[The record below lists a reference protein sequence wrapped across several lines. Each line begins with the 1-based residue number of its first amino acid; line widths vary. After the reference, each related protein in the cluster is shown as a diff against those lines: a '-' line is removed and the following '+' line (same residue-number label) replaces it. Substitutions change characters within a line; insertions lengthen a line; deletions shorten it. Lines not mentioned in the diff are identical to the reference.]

1 MAAWARP
8 AKNDQTVEAE
18 RATKRPQQPAPG
30 KRMQIT
36 EIIERGINAKLI
48 SIDDEQRNVSY
59 RAQNKKYRLSDP
71 EEIVRAGA
79 YVALILDYGYPADR
93 IDIEYPVPHRVPSLT
108 ADVVVFKDSARK
120 TPFIVIECKRE
131 EASKGELDQAVEQG
145 FGYANSLGAEFMWM
159 TSGIRNDYFK
169 VAGFGGME
177 RVENRE
183 PDIPRFGKSEAAAFR
198 FTKGGLNGFE
208 LEIIQENEL
217 TRKFKQAHDALWAG
231 GKRNPAEAFDELDK
245 LIFCKIWDERAPRR
259 PGEPYDFQVFKNDKD
274 GDLKKRIHT
283 IYQKGRDKDPEVF
296 QDDIRLSNGE
306 MQTVVGYLADTNL
319 SETDLDSKGRAFETF
334 MTGFFRGEFGQYFT
348 PRNIVKFIVDALPIT
363 HESAVIDTSCGSGG
377 FLLHALDKVRR
388 AADQMAAD
396 GYFEKGDRQHWK
408 YWHDFAENHL
418 YGIEISEGIAR
429 TAKMNMIIHDDGH
442 TNVISHDGLESIDA
456 MRLATGNQGFVP
468 ESFDFI
474 ITNPPFGSK
483 VKLAEKSYLQ
493 NYDLGRKDIDWVDA
507 KMNNVRVVQKDVGGG
522 EVIRL
527 SFTDKH
533 RDQQTTEVLFIEQ
546 CHRFLKPGGYL
557 SMVIPDSILTNSSM
571 QYVRDWIEEHWR
583 IVSVVSLPQFAFAA
597 NGAGV
602 KSSVLFLKKHNA
614 KTTAAIQRIKE
625 QAQDKLHEAKDGG
638 IALEKLIAEKKAV
651 LKRGDATCMAIDAEM
666 VGKAE
671 ALSEQGTLTPAIR
684 KALKAEAEAAKAE
697 HEKTDAFAQW
707 KVDTSDN
714 YNERIE
720 NLRETLNDQYLA
732 EVKAKVSDYE
742 IYMAIAE
749 DIGYDATGRPTA
761 TNELE
766 AVAAELSRFIAHIEA
781 GATRPFA

>member
-1 MAAWARP
+1 
-8 AKNDQTVEAE
+8 
-18 RATKRPQQPAPG
+18 
-30 KRMQIT
+30 MQIT
-36 EIIERGINAKLI
+36 EIIQRGIEAQLI
-48 SIDDEQRNVSY
+48 SIDTEFKNVSY

-79 YVALILDYGYPADR
+79 YIALILDYGYPADR
-93 IDIEYPVPHRVPSLT
+93 LDVEFPVPHRIPSLT
-108 ADVVVFKDSARK
+108 ADIVVFKDAARK
-120 TPFIVIECKRE
+120 SPFILVECKRP

-145 FGYANSLGAEFMWM
+145 FGYANSLSAEFMWM

-177 RVENRE
+177 RVENRQ
-183 PDIPRFGKSEAAAFR
+183 PDIPRFGKTESAAYKY
-198 FTKGGLNGFE
+198 TKGGIDGFE
-208 LEIIQENEL
+208 LEVVQENEL

-245 LIFCKIWDERAPRR
+245 LIFCKIWDERAPRK
-259 PGEPYDFQVFKNDKD
+259 PGAPYDFQVFKSDK
-274 GDLKKRIHT
+274 GGELKSRIHA
-283 IYQKGRDKDPEVF
+283 IYEQGRAKDKEVF
-296 QDDIRLSNGE
+296 QDDIRLSNAE
-306 MQTVVGYLADTNL
+306 LQTVVGYLADTNL

-363 HESAVIDTSCGSGG
+363 NESAVIDTSCGSGG

-388 AADQMAAD
+388 AADRMAEE
-396 GYFEKGDRQHWK
+396 GYFKKDDRYHRAH
-408 YWHDFAENHL
+408 WHDFAENNL

-456 MRLATGNQGFVP
+456 MRLATGNQGFMP
-468 ESFDFI
+468 GTFDYI

-483 VKLAEKSYLQ
+483 VRLAEKSYLQ

-527 SFTDKH
+527 SFTDKY
-533 RDQQTTEVLFIEQ
+533 RDQQTTEVLFMEQ
-546 CHRFLKPGGYL
+546 CHRFLKPGGYMA
-557 SMVIPDSILTNSSM
+557 MVIPDSILTNSSM

-602 KSSVLFLKKHNA
+602 KSSVLFLKKYDA

-625 QAQDKLHEAKDGG
+625 QAQDKLYEAKDGG
-638 IALEKLIAEKKAV
+638 TALEKLIADKKAV
-651 LKRGDATCMAIDAEM
+651 LKRGDATFQRIDAEM
-666 VGKAE
+666 VAKAE
-671 ALSEQGTLTPAIR
+671 ALSEQGTLTAAIR
-684 KALKAEAEAAKAE
+684 KTLKAGAEAAKAA
-697 HEKTDAFAQW
+697 HEKSEIYAQW
-707 KVDTSDN
+707 KSDTNDD

-720 NLRETLNDQYLA
+720 NMRELLNDQYLT
-732 EVKAKVSDYE
+732 EVKAKVLDYE

-749 DIGYDATGRPTA
+749 DIGYDAVGRPTA

-766 AVAAELSRFIAHIEA
+766 AVAGELSRFIAHIET

>member
-1 MAAWARP
+1 
-8 AKNDQTVEAE
+8 
-18 RATKRPQQPAPG
+18 
-30 KRMQIT
+30 MQLS
-36 EIIERGINAKLI
+36 EIIERGISANII
-48 SIDDEQRNVSY
+48 SIDSEHKNVSY

-79 YVALILDYGYPADR
+79 YVTLVLDYGYPAEQLDV
-93 IDIEYPVPHRVPSLT
+93 EFPVPHRVPSLT
-108 ADVVVFKDSARK
+108 ADIVVFSDKARK
-120 TPFIVIECKRE
+120 SPFIVVETKRE

-145 FGYANSLGAEFMWM
+145 FGYANSLSAEFMWM
-159 TSGIRNDYFK
+159 TSGIRNDYFQ
-169 VAGFGGME
+169 VSGFGGME
-177 RVENRE
+177 RIENRQ
-183 PDIPRFGKSEAAAFR
+183 PDIPRYGKTESAAYKY
-198 FTKGGLNGFE
+198 TKGGIDGFE
-208 LEIIQENEL
+208 LEVVQENEL

-245 LIFCKIWDERAPRR
+245 LIFCKIWDERAPRK
-259 PGEPYDFQVFKNDKD
+259 PGAPYDFQVFKGDK
-274 GDLKKRIHT
+274 GGELKQRIHA
-283 IYQKGRDKDPEVF
+283 IYEQGRAKDKEVF
-296 QDDIRLSNGE
+296 QDDIRLSNAE
-306 MQTVVGYLADTNL
+306 LQTVVGYLADTNL

-388 AADQMAAD
+388 AADQMAED
-396 GYFEKGDRQHWK
+396 GYFKRGDQQHWK
-408 YWHDFAENHL
+408 YWHDFAENNL

-456 MRLATGNQGFVP
+456 MRLATGNQGFIP
-468 ESFDFI
+468 ETFDYI

-493 NYDLGRKDIDWVDA
+493 NYDLGRKNIDWVDA
-507 KMNNVRVVQKDVGGG
+507 KMNNVRVVQKKVGDTD

-527 SFTDKH
+527 TFTDKY

-546 CHRFLKPGGYL
+546 CHRFLKPGGYMA
-557 SMVIPDSILTNSSM
+557 MVIPDSILTNSSM
-571 QYVRDWIEEHWR
+571 QYVRNWIEEHWR

-602 KSSVLFLKKHNA
+602 KSSVLFLKKHDA

-625 QAQDKLHEAKDGG
+625 AAQDKLHEAKDGG
-638 IALEKLIAEKKAV
+638 SALEKLIAEKKAV

-666 VGKAE
+666 VAKAD
-671 ALSEQGTLTPAIR
+671 ALSAQGTLTPAIR
-684 KALKAEAEAAKAE
+684 KALKAETEAAKAE
-697 HEKTDAFAQW
+697 HEKTEAYAQW
-707 KVDTSDN
+707 KADTNDD

-781 GATRPFA
+781 RETRPFA

>member
-1 MAAWARP
+1 
-8 AKNDQTVEAE
+8 
-18 RATKRPQQPAPG
+18 
-30 KRMQIT
+30 MQYP
-36 EIIERGINAKLI
+36 EIIQRGIDNKVI
-48 SIDDEQRNVSY
+48 SIDPEGRYVSY
-59 RAQNKKYRLSDP
+59 VALNKKYRLSDP
-71 EEIVRAGA
+71 EEIVRARA
-79 YVALILDYGYPADR
+79 YVELIQDYGYPVEQ
-93 IDIEYPVPHRVPSLT
+93 IEIEFPVPHRVPSLT
-108 ADVVVFKDSARK
+108 ADIVVFTDKTRK
-120 TPFIVIECKRE
+120 RPYIVIECKRE

-145 FGYANSLGAEFMWM
+145 FGYANSLKAEFMWM

-169 VAGFGGME
+169 VLGFGGME
-177 RVENRE
+177 REENRE
-183 PDIPRFGKSEAAAFR
+183 PDIPRFGRASPAAYKYTKS
-198 FTKGGLNGFE
+198 GLNGFE
-208 LEIIQENEL
+208 LKVVQENEL

-245 LIFCKIWDERAPRR
+245 LIFCKIWDERATRR
-259 PGEPYDFQVFKNDKD
+259 PGEPYDFQVFHTDKLKSD
-274 GDLKKRIHT
+274 DPEKTDLKKRIQA
-283 IYQKGRDKDPEVF
+283 IYEQGRAKDKEVF
-296 QDDIRLSNGE
+296 QDDIRLSNAE
-306 MQTVVGYLADTNL
+306 LQTVVGYLADTNL

-388 AADQMAAD
+388 AADQMADD
-396 GYFEKGDRQHWK
+396 GYFKKGDRQHWK
-408 YWHDFAENHL
+408 YWHDFAENNL

-456 MRLATGNQGFVP
+456 MRIATGNQGFIS
-468 ESFDFI
+468 ETFDYI

-507 KMNNVRVVQKDVGGG
+507 KMNNVRVVQKKVGDTD

-527 SFTDKH
+527 TFTEKH

-546 CHRFLKPGGYL
+546 CHRFLKPGGYMA
-557 SMVIPDSILTNSSM
+557 MVIPDSILTNSSM
-571 QYVRDWIEEHWR
+571 QYVRNWIEEHWR

-602 KSSVLFLKKHNA
+602 KSSVLFLKKHDA

-625 QAQDKLHEAKDGG
+625 KAQDTLHEAKDGG
-638 IALEKLIAEKKAV
+638 NALEKLIAEKKAV
-651 LKRGDATCMAIDAEM
+651 LKRGDAECQRIDAEM
-666 VGKAE
+666 VAKAE
-671 ALSEQGTLTPAIR
+671 ALSEQGTLTAAIR
-684 KALKAEAEAAKAE
+684 KALKAEAEAAKAD

-707 KVDTSDN
+707 KVDTSDDF
-714 YNERIE
+714 NERIE

-761 TNELE
+761 ANELE
-766 AVAAELSRFIAHIEA
+766 AVAAELSRFIAHIET

>member
-1 MAAWARP
+1 
-8 AKNDQTVEAE
+8 
-18 RATKRPQQPAPG
+18 
-30 KRMQIT
+30 MQLS
-36 EIIERGINAKLI
+36 EIIERGISANVI
-48 SIDDEQRNVSY
+48 SIDSEHKNVSY

-79 YVALILDYGYPADR
+79 YVTLVLDYGYPAEQLDV
-93 IDIEYPVPHRVPSLT
+93 EFPVPHRVPSLT
-108 ADVVVFKDSARK
+108 ADIVVFSDKARK
-120 TPFIVIECKRE
+120 SPFIVVETKRE

-145 FGYANSLGAEFMWM
+145 FGYANSLSAEFMWM
-159 TSGIRNDYFK
+159 TSGIRNDYFQ
-169 VAGFGGME
+169 VSGFGGME
-177 RVENRE
+177 RIENRQ
-183 PDIPRFGKSEAAAFR
+183 PDIPRYGKTESAAYKY
-198 FTKGGLNGFE
+198 TKGGIDGFE
-208 LEIIQENEL
+208 LEVVQENEL

-245 LIFCKIWDERAPRR
+245 LIFCKIWDERAARK
-259 PGEPYDFQVFKNDKD
+259 PGVPYDFQVFKSDKG
-274 GDLKKRIHT
+274 GDLKQRIHA
-283 IYQKGRDKDPEVF
+283 IYEQGRAKDKEVF
-296 QDDIRLSNGE
+296 QDDIRLSNAE
-306 MQTVVGYLADTNL
+306 LQTVVGYLADTNL

-363 HESAVIDTSCGSGG
+363 NESKVIDTSCGSGG

-388 AADQMAAD
+388 AADRMAEE
-396 GYFEKGDRQHWK
+396 GYFENPSSKHKD
-408 YWHDFAENHL
+408 YWHDFAEKNL
-418 YGIEISEGIAR
+418 FGIEISEGIAR

-442 TNVISHDGLESIDA
+442 TNVIAFDGLESFER
-456 MRLATGNQGFVP
+456 MRQVTENNGFKAAA
-468 ESFDFI
+468 FDYI

-507 KMNNVRVVQKDVGGG
+507 KMNNVRVVQKKVGETD

-527 SFTDKH
+527 TFTDKH

-546 CHRFLKPGGYL
+546 CHRFLKPGGYMA
-557 SMVIPDSILTNSSM
+557 MVIPDSILTNSSM
-571 QYVRDWIEEHWR
+571 QYVRNWIEEHWR

-602 KSSVLFLKKHNA
+602 KSSVLFLKKHEA

-625 QAQDKLHEAKDGG
+625 AAQDKLHEAKDGG
-638 IALEKLIAEKKAV
+638 TALEKLIAEKKVV
-651 LKRGDATCMAIDAEM
+651 LKRGDETCQRIDAEM
-666 VGKAE
+666 VAKTD
-671 ALSEQGTLTPAIR
+671 ALSQQGTLTTAIR
-684 KALKAEAEAAKAE
+684 KALKTEAETAKAA
-697 HEKTDAFAQW
+697 HEKTEVFAQW
-707 KVDTSDN
+707 KADTSDDF
-714 YNERIE
+714 NERIE

-781 GATRPFA
+781 GETRPFV

>member
-1 MAAWARP
+1 ME
-8 AKNDQTVEAE
+8 VS
-18 RATKRPQQPAPG
+18 
-30 KRMQIT
+30 
-36 EIIERGINAKLI
+36 EIIQRGLDAKLI
-48 SIDDEQRNVSY
+48 TIDADQKSVSY

-79 YVALILDYGYPADR
+79 YVSLILDYGYPAEQL
-93 IDIEYPVPHRVPSLT
+93 DIEFPVPHRVPSLT
-108 ADVVVFKDSARK
+108 ADIVVFKDKARK
-120 TPFIVIECKRE
+120 TPYIVVECKRE

-145 FGYANSLGAEFMWM
+145 FGYANSLSAEFMWM

-177 RVENRE
+177 RAENRE
-183 PDIPRFGKSEAAAFR
+183 PDIPRYGKADVAAAR
-198 FTKGGLNGFE
+198 FTKGGVGGFE
-208 LEIIQENEL
+208 LKTVQETEL

-245 LIFCKIWDERAPRR
+245 LIFCKIWDERAPRK
-259 PGEPYDFQVFKNDKD
+259 PGEPYDFQVFKSDKD
-274 GDLKKRIHT
+274 KGDDLKKRIQA
-283 IYQKGRDKDPEVF
+283 IYEQGRAKDKEVF
-296 QDDIRLSNGE
+296 QDDIRLSNAE
-306 MQTVVGYLADTNL
+306 LQTVVGYLADTNL

-363 HESAVIDTSCGSGG
+363 NESAVIDTSCGSGG

-388 AADQMAAD
+388 AADQMADD
-396 GYFEKGDRQHWK
+396 GYFKKGDRQHWK
-408 YWHDFAENHL
+408 YWHDFAENNL

-456 MRLATGNQGFVP
+456 MRIATGNQGFIP
-468 ESFDFI
+468 ESFDYI

-493 NYDLGRKDIDWVDA
+493 DYDLGRKDIDWVDA
-507 KMNNVRVVQKDVGGG
+507 KMNNVRVVQKDAGNG

-527 SFTDKH
+527 TFTDKH

-546 CHRFLKPGGYL
+546 CHRFLKPGGYMA
-557 SMVIPDSILTNSSM
+557 MVIPDSILTNSSM
-571 QYVRDWIEEHWR
+571 QYVRNWIEEHWR

-602 KSSVLFLKKHNA
+602 KSSVLFLKKHDA

-625 QAQDKLHEAKDGG
+625 AAQDKLHEAKDGG
-638 IALEKLIAEKKAV
+638 TALERLIAEKKAV

-666 VGKAE
+666 VAKAE
-671 ALSEQGTLTPAIR
+671 ALSQQGTLTTAIR
-684 KALKAEAEAAKAE
+684 KALKAEAEAAKAA
-697 HEKTDAFAQW
+697 HEKTEAFAQW
-707 KVDTSDN
+707 RADTNDDF
-714 YNERIE
+714 NERIE

-761 TNELE
+761 SNELE
-766 AVAAELSRFIAHIEA
+766 AVAAELSRFIAHIET
-781 GATRPFA
+781 GATRPFV